1 MTAALSIVR
10 PGLLTTIQDLGRVGH
25 QSLGIAVCG
34 ALDPV
39 ALRAA
44 NALAGNPPE
53 AGALEVLHLG
63 PTIVVEADNVRTI
76 RWRCAPQ
83 TRSPAIRRRPVRSKC
98 SISARP

>member
-63 PTIVVEADNVRTI
+63 PTIVVEADNVRMSFAGPRATI
-76 RWRCAPQ
+76 EVLPDVA
-83 TRSPAIRRRPVRSKC
+83 AIRGLPIRLGSR
-98 SISARP
+98 